1 MKKATTTIDELFD
14 WYMGSN
20 WMENWQVTN
29 TMLVDGVH
37 AQDIGDDNYGT
48 STLEKLVEL
57 METEVEVTGEKNQ
70 FDDIW
75 DISFILE
82 GKSYIMTATAFFG
95 EEGY

>member
-1 MKKATTTIDELFD
+1 
-14 WYMGSN
+14 
-20 WMENWQVTN
+20 MENWQVTN

-37 AQDIGDDNYGT
+37 AQSIGADDYGT

-57 METEVEVTGEKNQ
+57 METEVAITGRKNH

-75 DISFILE
+75 EISFMLE
-82 GKSYIMTATAFFG
+82 GKSYSITATAFFG